1 MSDRKITHTL
11 KGLMTAGT
19 LVAGVGLAGVAG
31 TNCAEQPRPPREAVA
46 GVGLASVAGKAS
58 KADNPPTTEELEGDC
73 AGNGDGPNGVI
84 TGNNGALDG
93 CTYEEA
99 SQWDDWSWKDTGD
112 TVTNCTPGVTTPID
126 HKTTGTETWTSGWTI
141 GGSATGIAG
150 GDKPWGQLAALP
162 SYNWSHSY
170 SVSNENTIHVNPG
183 RKGSLTVGAKIHH
196 SKGRIRVNYSNN
208 HLAGHYIWYINGVQM
223 DTPTGDK
230 QIGQEDKAC
239 SEKLMNGQ

>member
-1 MSDRKITHTL
+1 MSDRKRGHAW
-11 KGLMTAGT
+11 KPLMAAGV
-19 LVAGVGLAGVAG
+19 LVAGVGLAGMPG
-31 TNCAEQPRPPREAVA
+31 TAYAV
-46 GVGLASVAGKAS
+46 
-58 KADNPPTTEELEGDC
+58 DDPPTVGELEGDC
-73 AGNGDGPNGVI
+73 TGTGELVDGQT
-84 TGNNGALDG
+84 TGNTMFLDG

-112 TVTNCTPGVTTPID
+112 TVTNCTAGVTTPID
-126 HKTTGTETWTSGWTI
+126 HTTTGTETWTSGWSI

-150 GDKPWGQLAALP
+150 GSKPWGQLAGLP

-170 SVSNENTIHVNPG
+170 SVSNANTIHVNPG

-208 HLAGHYIWYINGVQM
+208 HLAGHYIWYINDVQM

-230 QIGQEDKAC
+230 QVGQEDKTC
-239 SEKLMNGQ
+239 SETLMNGQ